1 MRIGPQSECQ
11 VAVAAVVVAG
21 LIRVVSPEF
30 SGRQRWKSDQEFLI
44 SLFFFPLL
52 FHWAREEERAKEN
65 EESVD
70 FLFFPLAFSLGTRR
84 GES

>member
-21 LIRVVSPEF
+21 LIRVVSLEF
-30 SGRQRWKSDQEFLI
+30 NGQAKM
-44 SLFFFPLL
+44 
-52 FHWAREEERAKEN
+52 EER
-65 EESVD
+65 SGVSHIFI
-70 FLFFPLAFSLGTRR
+70 FLPLAFSLGTRR